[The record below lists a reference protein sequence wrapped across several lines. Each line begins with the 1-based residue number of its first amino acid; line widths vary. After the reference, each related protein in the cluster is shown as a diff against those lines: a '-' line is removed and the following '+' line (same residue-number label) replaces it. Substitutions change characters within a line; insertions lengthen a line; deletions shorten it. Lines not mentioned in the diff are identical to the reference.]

1 MTQAPRTV
9 ELETLPRGRI
19 ADPWPQLLAMAAT
32 AGLYASGVLGLEALV
47 VGVAAIFWLAWPQG

>member
-1 MTQAPRTV
+1 
-9 ELETLPRGRI
+9 LPRGRI